1 MKLELHN
8 YQRELVDY
16 IDKNQNVG
24 LFLEPGLGKTII
36 TLYYIKKQLEK
47 NPNFRAVVIAPLRV
61 IYSTWP
67 NEIEQW
73 DCFKSLTY
81 EIFHTI
87 KKDAPLP
94 LHKNIILVNPDGIHK
109 IYYRLK
115 RDSYWDLLVVD
126 ESTMFKTPSSKRFKL
141 LKPMLQHFKQK
152 MILTGTPIPNGY
164 LNLWSQIYILDK
176 GKTLEPFYTRYKKM
190 YFYPSGYNGYVW
202 ELKDGYAELIQGKIK
217 DFCISMK
224 ASKLIDMPSRVDR
237 VQYNLLTRPLKEQYK
252 ILKNDFILELDKDT
266 LVAPNV
272 LVKLIKCQQFS
283 NGIVYLE
290 NKSIIEVHNEK
301 IKYLIELLDNLG
313 EEPVIIFYMFN
324 SDLQLLKKHLK
335 TKSLTLLNGST
346 KPKQTQEII
355 CQWNHKKIPILL
367 AHPQAMSH
375 GLNLQH
381 GGHHAIWFGLTYNL
395 EIYQQANARIYRQN
409 QENNVVIHHL
419 LTKGT
424 IDEQIYTILTRKG
437 VMQHSFM
444 EQLKRQV
451 LL

>member
-283 NGIVYLE
+283 NGIVYL
-290 NKSIIEVHNEK
+290 
-301 IKYLIELLDNLG
+301 
-313 EEPVIIFYMFN
+313 
-324 SDLQLLKKHLK
+324 
-335 TKSLTLLNGST
+335 
-346 KPKQTQEII
+346 
-355 CQWNHKKIPILL
+355 
-367 AHPQAMSH
+367 
-375 GLNLQH
+375 
-381 GGHHAIWFGLTYNL
+381 
-395 EIYQQANARIYRQN
+395 
-409 QENNVVIHHL
+409 
-419 LTKGT
+419 
-424 IDEQIYTILTRKG
+424 
-437 VMQHSFM
+437 
-444 EQLKRQV
+444 
-451 LL
+451 